1 MKQPWGVWRSLGTIV
16 LIGWASCV
24 LPHLQAGWNGLLTPG
39 ENQSLRRQA
48 EQWEET
54 GQWIKASDA
63 WQHVL
68 GKNRD
73 LPGAREHYQLCMR
86 RAQQTRRHLDQT
98 YRQQVLG
105 LSLQDSLRIYSDVLS
120 QLQTYY
126 VDTDKS
132 APPLL
137 FRQGLE
143 ELRAALDSEAFC
155 RDYSIRADAAA
166 KHVFQTRLQS
176 TELDSPV
183 RRVQDA
189 QNLAR
194 EIALA
199 GQKLLGLKPAV
210 AILEFACGACSALD
224 EYTCY
229 LTPGEFEEINA
240 SWKGEV
246 VGVGAELAVAEKK
259 LIIVRIT
266 PGSSAEIGGL
276 RPGDRILRIGQ
287 KATANMAAAAAN
299 DMLKGEAGSKVELE
313 VANGDK
319 RPRVVQLKRE
329 LVRAPSVSDP
339 RFLEERSGIGYLRIL
354 GFQEATVQELDVAI
368 TKLQVAGMKT
378 LILDLRGN
386 PGGLFD
392 VALQV
397 AERFLSSGVIVA
409 THGQYFRYSQTYEAH
424 GMNSLAVPLVV
435 LVDGETASSAEML
448 ASAIK
453 DNQRGTLVGKTTFGK
468 GCIQRIHKLTT
479 APAGIR
485 MTVAKFYSPRGLDY
499 SGSGVS
505 PNLDV
510 PTSDLPP
517 ELEQD
522 AQIQA
527 ALDVARSLAMGR

>member
-1 MKQPWGVWRSLGTIV
+1 
-16 LIGWASCV
+16 
-24 LPHLQAGWNGLLTPG
+24 
-39 ENQSLRRQA
+39 
-48 EQWEET
+48 
-54 GQWIKASDA
+54 
-63 WQHVL
+63 
-68 GKNRD
+68 
-73 LPGAREHYQLCMR
+73 
-86 RAQQTRRHLDQT
+86 
-98 YRQQVLG
+98 
-105 LSLQDSLRIYSDVLS
+105 
-120 QLQTYY
+120 
-126 VDTDKS
+126 
-132 APPLL
+132 
-137 FRQGLE
+137 
-143 ELRAALDSEAFC
+143 
-155 RDYSIRADAAA
+155 
-166 KHVFQTRLQS
+166 
-176 TELDSPV
+176 
-183 RRVQDA
+183 
-189 QNLAR
+189 
-194 EIALA
+194 
-199 GQKLLGLKPAV
+199 
-210 AILEFACGACSALD
+210 
-224 EYTCY
+224 
-229 LTPGEFEEINA
+229 
-240 SWKGEV
+240 
-246 VGVGAELAVAEKK
+246 
-259 LIIVRIT
+259 
-266 PGSSAEIGGL
+266 
-276 RPGDRILRIGQ
+276 
-287 KATANMAAAAAN
+287 MAAAAAN

-354 GFQEATVQELDVAI
+354 GFQEATVQELDLAI